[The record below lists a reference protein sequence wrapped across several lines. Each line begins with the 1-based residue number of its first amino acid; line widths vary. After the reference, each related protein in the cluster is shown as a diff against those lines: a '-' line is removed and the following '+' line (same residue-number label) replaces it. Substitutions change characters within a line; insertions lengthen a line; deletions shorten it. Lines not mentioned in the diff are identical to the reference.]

1 MGVLAA
7 LLIGALTPGDA
18 PLRGEAP
25 AAALPPLLATLA
37 DEAARLH
44 QSGVPFDAEIA
55 DGPKGLR
62 DAVALGSLRLSAEG
76 AVQVEARLVGAGPP
90 ASALAA
96 IGVVTEIWRADLGR
110 AQLRV
115 PPGQLQALVS
125 LSGIRELSLPAY
137 AIADR
142 GSVTTEGDTALR
154 ADLLRQQTG
163 LTGAGVRIGVIS
175 DGIDGLA
182 AAQASGDLPTLAD
195 QRAFTAGGID
205 LGAEGTA
212 LLEIV
217 YDIAPEAS
225 LYFAAASTTLEMIA
239 AVNYLAERT
248 DIVVDD
254 LGFLLPDDQQSDVS
268 QNTGAALNNPDW
280 PIRAYVT
287 SAGNWALRHYEG
299 QFRAGV
305 DGRTLGLAVAGPVHV
320 FGNDGSTDQLG
331 RVQTPYNEIFL
342 DTGDDLRAVLHW
354 DDPWDDSTND
364 YDLLLLDESGATVG
378 SGTSVQGTTT
388 SRPRERIT
396 FKNEGPSGTFR
407 LVVQNV
413 AGAAAPR
420 RLEMLAIG
428 SNALE
433 PNGTA
438 LNFNTVASSMLA
450 QSDAPG
456 GVLAVAAVD
465 HDPAG
470 FNTVRS
476 YSSRGPTNNGVVKP
490 DLTAVDGVAIT
501 GSAGF
506 ATPFFGTSAAAP
518 HVAAIAAL
526 LLEARPQLLDGEGD
540 SADRERAL
548 LRGVL
553 TGSAID
559 LGTAGMD
566 TVSGAG
572 RIDAL
577 EALAQLERAVVVVDS
592 GAEAGPGSLREAI
605 EMINGSGAGPS
616 AILIMD
622 GLVIMPTSALPP
634 ITARDVSVSGA
645 ATIDGEM
652 LPAGA
657 AGLTLQ
663 GADLRLTGITIRAAP
678 GPGVHVAGGAG
689 VAIDGLTLTGNGD
702 GILIDGGAT
711 GMHIGATEGVQITG
725 SAGDG
730 VRVSGATTRDVSIQN
745 SRIGLTSAAAPG
757 ANGGDGIRVTDGA
770 GGVVVGAGA
779 GVEPVL
785 TTAQIP
791 ELVHTVRGRVILN
804 GQPALPGTIV
814 EVLLDGQLVA
824 ATAIGIVDIEGQAGF
839 ILTIPGPGLVIR
851 FRVAGEIVGDVL
863 FFEAGALSDV
873 LLDVTSVAPV
883 SEVVLGGGNTIAFNG
898 GAGLRVEGAVTNRG
912 NVMHSN
918 IGGDLRGA
926 PVGPSPPALT
936 TFRFSGNRLTIDGS
950 TASGT
955 TIDLYVVEDGAA
967 PGVLADG
974 SGSGGALR
982 YLGTALSMG
991 GRFVATDLAPG
1002 GALAVTAL
1010 ATDAAGGTSLF
1021 AANLRFGPG
1030 PQIETISPSEGSNA
1044 GGTQVTIS
1052 GAGLGGTG
1060 SGGAEGFHVFFGGRE
1075 ATVLA
1080 VDDTR
1085 AVVLAPA
1092 HDAGPVSLL
1101 VEVSDGRTV
1110 LLESAFTYL
1119 AGRLVTLQPGW
1130 NNVTWS
1136 GRRTLI
1142 TAAIAPLAPRVNRVF
1157 SWDADAQRW
1166 LGFFVGAPSFL
1177 NTLGVLE
1184 TSATLWLFLDG
1195 TQPLVWSQPPP

>member
-1 MGVLAA
+1 MGSNCRHRDTGAAFRVGALWERLPVQLRSLRPLKLRPVGRHLAAIFGVLAA
-7 LLIGALTPGDA
+7 LLIGALTPGEA
-18 PLRGEAP
+18 PLRGAAP
-25 AAALPPLLATLA
+25 AAALPPLLASLA
-37 DEAARLH
+37 DEAERLH
-44 QSGVPFDAEIA
+44 QSGAPFDAEMA
-55 DGPKGLR
+55 GGPKALR

-76 AVQVEARLVGAGPP
+76 AVQVEARLVGVGPA

-142 GSVTTEGDTALR
+142 GSATTEGDTALR

-175 DGIDGLA
+175 DGIEGLA

-225 LYFAAASTTLEMIA
+225 LYFAAASTTLEMIT

-378 SGTSVQGTTT
+378 SGTSAQGTTT
-388 SRPRERIT
+388 SRPRERIS

-438 LNFNTVASSMLA
+438 LNFNTVVSSMLA

-501 GSAGF
+501 GSGGF

-566 TVSGAG
+566 NVSGAG

-577 EALAQLERAVVVVDS
+577 EALEQLERAVVVVDS

-605 EMINGSGAGPS
+605 EMINSLAGSSAGASGGGPS

-622 GLVIMPTSALPP
+622 GLVIRPTSALPP

-645 ATIDGEM
+645 ATIDGVM

-663 GADLRLTGITIRAAP
+663 GADLRLTGLTIRAAP
-678 GPGVHVAGGAG
+678 GPGLHVAGGAD

-711 GMHIGATEGVQITG
+711 GVRIGAIAGVQITG
-725 SAGDG
+725 SVGDG

-745 SRIGLTSAAAPG
+745 SRIGLTAADAPAG
-757 ANGGDGIRVTDGA
+757 NGGDGVRVRDGA

-785 TTAQIP
+785 TTAQSP

-814 EVLLDGQLVA
+814 EVLLDGQVVA
-824 ATAIGIVDIEGQAGF
+824 ATAIGILDIEGQAGF

-898 GAGLRVEGAVTNRG
+898 GAGLRVEGAVTKSWQRD
-912 NVMHSN
+912 S
-918 IGGDLRGA
+918 
-926 PVGPSPPALT
+926 
-936 TFRFSGNRLTIDGS
+936 
-950 TASGT
+950 
-955 TIDLYVVEDGAA
+955 
-967 PGVLADG
+967 
-974 SGSGGALR
+974 
-982 YLGTALSMG
+982 
-991 GRFVATDLAPG
+991 
-1002 GALAVTAL
+1002 
-1010 ATDAAGGTSLF
+1010 
-1021 AANLRFGPG
+1021 
-1030 PQIETISPSEGSNA
+1030 Q
-1044 GGTQVTIS
+1044 Q
-1052 GAGLGGTG
+1052 
-1060 SGGAEGFHVFFGGRE
+1060 
-1075 ATVLA
+1075 
-1080 VDDTR
+1080 
-1085 AVVLAPA
+1085 
-1092 HDAGPVSLL
+1092 
-1101 VEVSDGRTV
+1101 
-1110 LLESAFTYL
+1110 
-1119 AGRLVTLQPGW
+1119 
-1130 NNVTWS
+1130 
-1136 GRRTLI
+1136 RR
-1142 TAAIAPLAPRVNRVF
+1142 R
-1157 SWDADAQRW
+1157 
-1166 LGFFVGAPSFL
+1166 
-1177 NTLGVLE
+1177 
-1184 TSATLWLFLDG
+1184 
-1195 TQPLVWSQPPP
+1195 